1 MNISEEGVAV
11 YYCYHQKIPVTLVIK
26 KTDLKQIHSK
36 KAPIAELAHLNAPL
50 KFTSPKRI
58 KLTL

>member
-1 MNISEEGVAV
+1 MNISEGVAV
-11 YYCYHQKIPVTLVIK
+11 YYCYHQKIPVKLVIK

-58 KLTL
+58 